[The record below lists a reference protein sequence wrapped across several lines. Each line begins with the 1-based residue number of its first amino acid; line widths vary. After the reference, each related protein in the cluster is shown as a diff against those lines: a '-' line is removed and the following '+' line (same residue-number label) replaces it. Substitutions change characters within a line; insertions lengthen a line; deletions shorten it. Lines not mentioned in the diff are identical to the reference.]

1 MGVPGLISWVHCR
14 VACHSG
20 LDGKLWNLISN
31 NGKVISVADLDDILV
46 FVKVAQF
53 ESITRAARSL
63 GMPISTVSRR
73 LSVLESALNVSLLRR
88 TTRRVM
94 LTAQGREYFSQCQ
107 EPLNLL
113 QEAEQV
119 LTQAQKRP
127 EGLLRI
133 TVPVILSQEPF
144 LNFISAFM
152 KGQTGIRVEL
162 VVTNL
167 LLDLIAENI
176 DVALRVGELQ
186 DSSVVARRLG
196 TIVYCLVAAPEYLKA
211 RTLPAEP
218 ADLKAHDCVVFN
230 AKNNERDWD
239 LVSGRRRVRIRVSGP
254 AATRDI
260 NSARAFVHRGH
271 GIGLAPST
279 YCDEAIAKGKL
290 LRVLPKWTSSPIP
303 VFALYS
309 SRKFLPLRLS
319 VFLDALAAWKSP
331 LWIKA

>member
-1 MGVPGLISWVHCR
+1 
-14 VACHSG
+14 
-20 LDGKLWNLISN
+20 
-31 NGKVISVADLDDILV
+31 VISVADLDDILV

-73 LSVLESALNVSLLRR
+73 LSILESALGVSLLRR

-119 LTQAQKRP
+119 LTQAHKRP